1 LGARTV
7 QESGQRV
14 EEITF
19 GRKEGVGD
27 EDEPSSKTTNRM
39 KIAQRRQMENWPR
52 RMPERKE

>member
-1 LGARTV
+1 V
-7 QESGQRV
+7 
-14 EEITF
+14 ITF